1 MPYGTEKPAALIQHE
16 NNHLPVM
23 FLEALPLRYTTMAW
37 SLSSLPYSL
46 QKNIKPLI

>member
-1 MPYGTEKPAALIQHE
+1 MPSGTEKPVASLK
-16 NNHLPVM
+16 V
-23 FLEALPLRYTTMAW
+23 LPLWSTTMAW